1 MNKEDYFHLRN
12 KKKFIKDN
20 KKINLLNNW
29 KV

>member
-12 KKKFIKDN
+12 KKKFIKGN
-20 KKINLLNNW
+20 KKINLLINW